1 MKAHKMT
8 ESRRRR
14 FAFVLGGGLSALIGL
29 AVSFSVWPGA
39 ELPFPPSI
47 DLSGVESAVADG
59 LTDARQAVIDSPAS
73 AESWSQLAMTWDA
86 HEYPREALFCYD
98 VAARLAPHDARWPY
112 LAGTLLYASDRE
124 AALQAFQ
131 RACDLAPQSALY
143 RVRLGE
149 ACLDVAQLSLA
160 EQHLQAALRIDAADP
175 RVQFR
180 LAQLRLA
187 KGDATRA
194 RELAEAAL
202 VGRPRHRAILQLL
215 VTIKGRLG
223 TQPEPSFRKY
233 QTLLREGTDVIDGW
247 PDPVRS
253 QVQLFRL
260 DSWWL
265 AGQGEDRLEV
275 GDVSGS
281 VALLREAV
289 ERSPGNAVFR
299 ARLANAYLQSGR
311 LDEAR
316 RVLAEAPGTQAA
328 HFDLV
333 RMAGT
338 IAMYSEDWPL
348 AAEKLRV
355 AVRQKPDSAALLA
368 DLGFALRQ
376 SGRLSGAVEELTRSV
391 TIDPR
396 SAATWQQLVE
406 TLIESDEREKAR
418 QEVTRGLRYLP
429 DDATLLALR
438 KSLSE

>member
-1 MKAHKMT
+1 MT
-8 ESRRRR
+8 ETHGRR
-14 FAFVLGGGLSALIGL
+14 FAFVLGGGLSVLFGL
-29 AVSFSVWPGA
+29 AVLFSVQPGA
-39 ELPFPPSI
+39 QRPVPPSI
-47 DLSGVESAVADG
+47 DLSGVESAVAEG
-59 LTDARQAVIDSPAS
+59 LTDARQAVIDSPDS
-73 AESWSQLAMTWDA
+73 AECWSQLAMTWDA
-86 HEYPREALFCYD
+86 HEYTREALACYA
-98 VAARLAPHDARWPY
+98 VAARLAPQDARWPY

-149 ACLDVAQLSLA
+149 ACLDAADLAMA
-160 EQHLQAALRIDAADP
+160 EQHLQAALRIEATDS

-187 KGDATRA
+187 EGDATRA
-194 RELAEAAL
+194 LELAEAAL
-202 VGRPRHRAILQLL
+202 AGRPRHRAILQLL
-215 VTIKGRLG
+215 VTVQGRLG
-223 TQPEPSFRKY
+223 TQSEPSFRKY
-233 QTLLREGTDVIDGW
+233 QTLLREETDVTDGW

-275 GDVSGS
+275 GDVNGS
-281 VALLREAV
+281 LALLREAL
-289 ERSPGNAVFR
+289 ERSPKNTVFR
-299 ARLANAYLQSGR
+299 ARLANALLQSGQ
-311 LDEAR
+311 LDEAKQ
-316 RVLAEAPGTQAA
+316 VLADAPSRQAEQ
-328 HFDLV
+328 FDLV

-338 IAMYSEDWPL
+338 IAMYAEGWPL
-348 AAEKLRV
+348 AAENLRV

-391 TIDPR
+391 RIDPR

-406 TLIESDEREKAR
+406 TLIESKESEKAL
-418 QEVTRGLRYLP
+418 QEVERGLRSLP
-429 DDATLLALR
+429 DDSTLLALK